1 MLYEYR
7 GIKLEINNMQH
18 ENHYKCWNYR
28 TTFKLS
34 MSQRGTFK
42 GNLKSSLN
50 LMKIKAQQIN
60 VCQIQLNQQC
70 EKCL

>member
-1 MLYEYR
+1 MK
-7 GIKLEINNMQH
+7 IITNVEITGH
-18 ENHYKCWNYR
+18 
-28 TTFKLS
+28 TFKLS